1 MPAKRGA
8 AVIKKEEEKDD
19 DAGSKVVDVAHASS
33 PTAESPKGTPQRL
46 VEESPAVSGK
56 RKVSSHNHPRC
67 PAASAS
73 SATANPLLLNTLPV
87 LLRVILL
94 VVSFKNR
101 GKWYVSLKDALKTE
115 QAIRFLLC
123 SVF

>member
-67 PAASAS
+67 PARLCLCCLRLFPSEPRGNGGRRRPEHGGRDCALA
-73 SATANPLLLNTLPV
+73 V
-87 LLRVILL
+87 LA
-94 VVSFKNR
+94 
-101 GKWYVSLKDALKTE
+101 G
-115 QAIRFLLC
+115 
-123 SVF
+123 